1 MSFFNKNKTD
11 EEKEENNFTVRIL
24 MDNGNR
30 VTSGWMSTEKEAKKE
45 LERIKQT
52 KGKYFS
58 TEDGRLFLEMEKIT
72 YAIVI
77 ESSDEE

>member
-1 MSFFNKNKTD
+1 MSLFKKEMPEEP
-11 EEKEENNFTVRIL
+11 EEKEFKVWIR
-24 MDNGNR
+24 MDNGYK
-30 VTSGWMSTEKEAKKE
+30 VSAGGFTEKEEAKKE

-58 TEDGRLFLEMEKIT
+58 SKCGRLIVEMKKIT

-77 ESSDEE
+77 EV

>member
-45 LERIKQT
+45 LEEIKQT

-58 TEDGRLFLEMEKIT
+58 SKSGRLFVDMKKIN
-72 YAIVI
+72 YVIVE
-77 ESSDEE
+77 ESD